1 MSQLSDL
8 LTEYRDQ
15 LGMTLLDRSRQRPLL
30 MLFLRH
36 AGCTFCRQALADLA
50 VARKELE
57 TGGTGLL
64 LVLLEAEAV
73 AGPLAASYGL
83 GDLPRVC
90 DTQQRLYQAFGLS
103 RGDMTRV
110 AGPAVWWRGLKAI
123 LEGHMVGVP
132 RGDVTQMP
140 GAFVVDNGEIV
151 AAFRHTTSADRP
163 DYCELAKAGTHR
175 PSGAPVPT
183 SAG

>member
-1 MSQLSDL
+1 MSQLPDL
-8 LTEYRDQ
+8 LKDYRDQ
-15 LGMTLLDRSRQRPLL
+15 QGVTLLDRSRQRPLL

-50 VARKELE
+50 SARQSLE
-57 TGGTGLL
+57 GSGTGLL
-64 LVLLEAEAV
+64 LVFLDEESV
-73 AGPLAASYGL
+73 AGPLAGKYGL

-90 DTQQRLYQAFGLS
+90 DTQQRLYEAFGLG
-103 RGDMTRV
+103 RGEVTRV

-140 GAFVVDNGEIV
+140 GAFVVSQGEIV
-151 AAFRHTTSADRP
+151 AAFRHATSADRP
-163 DYCELAKAGTHR
+163 DYCELARSGTQR
-175 PSGAPVPT
+175 SSTGAPAP
-183 SAG
+183 AG